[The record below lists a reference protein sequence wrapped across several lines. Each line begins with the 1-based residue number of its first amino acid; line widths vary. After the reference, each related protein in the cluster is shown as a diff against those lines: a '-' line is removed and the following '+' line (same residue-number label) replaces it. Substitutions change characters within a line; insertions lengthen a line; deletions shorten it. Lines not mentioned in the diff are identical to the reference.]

1 MSFAVET
8 LLLLHSTLFLF
19 FCLQSQLF
27 KLMNKL
33 EETTPHFIRC
43 IKPNSNQLPGIYE
56 ENHVLQQLRCCGVLE
71 IVRISRSGYHTRMTH
86 QDLAARF
93 GLSTF
98 TVPLFV
104 DSSLVTNNSHAF
116 LSFFFLSL
124 LACAWIRYGFLLD
137 TKLSQD
143 PLSTSDSI
151 MKQFNLPPEMY
162 QVGYRKIYL
171 RTGQVSYFYL
181 KIYYE
186 LVSLSIY
193 NSNTF
198 IFVF

>member
-8 LLLLHSTLFLF
+8 LLFLHSNSLSF

-116 LSFFFLSL
+116 LSFFLSL
-124 LACAWIRYGFLLD
+124 LACAMD
-137 TKLSQD
+137 
-143 PLSTSDSI
+143 
-151 MKQFNLPPEMY
+151 
-162 QVGYRKIYL
+162 
-171 RTGQVSYFYL
+171 
-181 KIYYE
+181 
-186 LVSLSIY
+186 
-193 NSNTF
+193 
-198 IFVF
+198 

>member
-1 MSFAVET
+1 MQLKPSFSYILTRFPA
-8 LLLLHSTLFLF
+8 
-19 FCLQSQLF
+19 LQSQLF

-33 EETTPHFIRC
+33 EDTTPHFIRC

-86 QDLAARF
+86 QDLVARC
-93 GLSTF
+93 GLSTS
-98 TVPLFV
+98 LIRFV
-104 DSSLVTNNSHAF
+104 VTCIPK
-116 LSFFFLSL
+116 LFFLSL
-124 LACAWIRYGFLLD
+124 LTCAWTRYGFLLD

-171 RTGQVSYFYL
+171 RTGQVSIFFYML
-181 KIYYE
+181 M
-186 LVSLSIY
+186 S
-193 NSNTF
+193 
-198 IFVF
+198 

>member
-8 LLLLHSTLFLF
+8 LLFLHSNSLSF

-116 LSFFFLSL
+116 LSFFFCHCWLVHGLDMDSYWTQNSPRIHLAHQIL
-124 LACAWIRYGFLLD
+124 LWNSSIFLLKCI
-137 TKLSQD
+137 KLD
-143 PLSTSDSI
+143 I
-151 MKQFNLPPEMY
+151 EKY
-162 QVGYRKIYL
+162 
-171 RTGQVSYFYL
+171 
-181 KIYYE
+181 
-186 LVSLSIY
+186 
-193 NSNTF
+193 TF
-198 IFVF
+198 EPGK